1 MYITSGHISLVF
13 ILTSSSPSQTRKFT
27 ATLDY
32 DPATH
37 HRKQRMQSD
46 LELRDNYFLSVL
58 VWNSDSEI
66 VLKATFDLRE
76 VRRLTIV
83 PLDVFQ
89 NRKRRWSKKYPIE
102 IESDQSHVFLF
113 ANTSR
118 KKEEWFRRL
127 REAQNGKTTEDL
139 IAKLK
144 VFLKYI
150 KRYFPSDP
158 LTASRTP
165 MEGPTS
171 GTPPRHQHKR
181 NKPDVGIVQFS
192 SAASTSSDGGSI
204 NISRSTPR
212 RHQSG
217 PSLPPSGASSSFSSQ
232 THRHPSSGGSAGYAN
247 TRGSTPQNSNMVSS
261 TRPSSASSLQ
271 HTRSNTRSD
280 SSLSPSPH
288 LHTRKET
295 DWINVLA
302 ARLCWDVWHEERWKK
317 WVMSRIQKKLIRVK
331 TPGFME
337 SLQLTDVALGDKMPV
352 VNRLFEGPFIRLDG
366 VWVYLD
372 VTYEGLFV
380 MTIKTKL
387 KLGQGDEEEKG
398 TEMKA
403 MAHR

>member
-1 MYITSGHISLVF
+1 M
-13 ILTSSSPSQTRKFT
+13 
-27 ATLDY
+27 DY

-37 HRKQRMQSD
+37 HRKQRMQCD
-46 LELRDNYFLSVL
+46 LELKDNYFLSIM

-66 VLKATFDLRE
+66 VLKTTTFDLRR
-76 VRRLTIV
+76 VRSLTIV
-83 PLDVFQ
+83 PQDVFQ

-102 IESDQSHVFLF
+102 IKSDQHHVFVF

-127 REAQNGKTTEDL
+127 REAQNGKTTEEL
-139 IAKLK
+139 IANLK

-150 KRYFPSDP
+150 KRYLPSDP
-158 LTASRTP
+158 VTASQTP
-165 MEGPTS
+165 MEAS
-171 GTPPRHQHKR
+171 GVPPRYQHKR
-181 NKPDVGIVQFS
+181 YKPDVGIVQFS
-192 SAASTSSDGGSI
+192 SATSTSSDGGSI

-212 RHQSG
+212 QHQSG
-217 PSLPPSGASSSFSSQ
+217 PSLPPSGAASPFSSQ
-232 THRHPSSGGSAGYAN
+232 SHRQPSSGGSAGYTN
-247 TRGSTPQNSNMVSS
+247 SRGSTPQNSNAVAS
-261 TRPSSASSLQ
+261 TRPSSASSSQ
-271 HTRSNTRSD
+271 HTRSDGRSD
-280 SSLSPSPH
+280 PTLHPSLSLSPH
-288 LHTRKET
+288 LRTRKET

-331 TPGFME
+331 TPVFME

-352 VNRLFEGPFIRLDG
+352 VNRLWEGPFIRLDG

-387 KLGQGDEEEKG
+387 KLGQRSKEEQG
-398 TEMKA
+398 TEMKVVT
-403 MAHR
+403 HRLVGGGGVRKMNVKQPLVLT